1 MAGGMEFSTDLTG
14 STRFV
19 LIRDSGLLR
28 PNYK

>member
-19 LIRDSGLLR
+19 LIRDTGLAKPHL
-28 PNYK
+28 